1 MIWEKDMLDQ
11 YIQMEVIMKVNGFR
25 IKEMDLENLF
35 GQMALPI
42 LVNGNRMKLMDME
55 NFVIT
60 SDIT

>member
-1 MIWEKDMLDQ
+1 
-11 YIQMEVIMKVNGFR
+11 MEVIMKVNGFR